1 VGLRGIA
8 MDITDRKKTE
18 RHLLRVERL
27 AAIGETARMIG
38 HDLRNPLQGISGA
51 ATVLRQHFGSRADK
65 MTMEMLQTTD
75 DCVKYANGI
84 VGELL
89 DYTGELRLDFTK
101 TDPKELADEAVSVIR
116 LPDNISISNLTESG
130 TKMQVDVEK
139 IRRVLVNLIENAI
152 AAMPK
157 GGRIKITSKARGNM
171 AEIQVTDNG
180 VGIAKKE
187 MRLIWKPFHTT
198 KARGIGLGL
207 AICKRMIEA
216 HDGTISVRS
225 TVGKGTTFT
234 IRLPREPSSKREAS
248 K

>member
-1 VGLRGIA
+1 
-8 MDITDRKKTE
+8 
-18 RHLLRVERL
+18 
-27 AAIGETARMIG
+27 
-38 HDLRNPLQGISGA
+38 
-51 ATVLRQHFGSRADK
+51 
-65 MTMEMLQTTD
+65 
-75 DCVKYANGI
+75 
-84 VGELL
+84 
-89 DYTGELRLDFTK
+89 
-101 TDPKELADEAVSVIR
+101 VIR

-130 TKMQVDVEK
+130 TNMQVDVEK

-171 AEIQVTDNG
+171 AEIRVTDNG

-225 TVGKGTTFT
+225 TIGKGTTFT